1 MKKFLSLALALVM
14 CLSLVTISAGATDFT
29 DSDSVNYKEAVD
41 VISELGIV
49 DGYTTGDFRPTDT
62 LTRGAAA
69 KIICNLRLGP
79 TAADALGTST
89 APFKDVPVSNNFA
102 GYIAYCSAEKIINGY
117 GDGSFRPGN
126 TVTGFQ
132 FLKMLL
138 GALGYDSTIEQF
150 TGSNWTVKVAS
161 LAMDNDLTK
170 GNSSFVGTKAMTRE
184 EACLYAFNT
193 LKATLVEYENKGSNI
208 TVGGVEINTSASKA
222 QVVTSTVA
230 KEQTI
235 SSQRVANSNAYT
247 IEFAEKYFPNLRL
260 VAGAT
265 DKFERPANTW
275 RLKNAEIGTYPDTPD
290 LSYTTEV
297 KMGTIYSDLGL
308 SSTIAAGDV
317 TFHIDGAPEA
327 AAQSTFALVKG
338 ETTNKIGGNGAL
350 TEVFYDDEAGTV
362 IITVINTYLGKVQTS
377 HAATSTRDAYVTID
391 PKTKPASGINT
402 TFETDAGYAVDS
414 YVLYNYSYKTGDVG
428 IQAMEAA
435 ESVTGTLSAYTV
447 GKSVTVGGTVYSSNV
462 VAESK
467 ATIAGTL
474 ANAMRTDVTVY
485 LDSTGY
491 AVYVDADAASDN
503 YAVVLGYTGVG
514 AVGTN
519 VTRNVTLLF
528 ADGTTKTVVAADN
541 SEPFVSTATPAAA
554 ADIGLYDIVSYRINS
569 DGEYQLAVLSD
580 TVEVSGNAASGNAT
594 PSAAKAIITKG
605 SSTTVTLAHGKFGS
619 TSNISAANSRTVVLV
634 KNGNTYSTYT
644 GIANIPTVSIAGA
657 ANSDATNK
665 AWVTTYVK
673 PGASAAALIF
683 IEQNP
688 NTTISSSSKD
698 VIFIKGNT
706 TGMSHDADLGDYYTY
721 DAIVNGEITTIYTAE
736 QYQYNTLVTD
746 LSRSSKNVYSQQA
759 GTTQIVTTNATGNS
773 SNGLLISTTVTDKA
787 ENGSITLGGVTRSIA
802 SDCKVFFVSADGND
816 ITESSVSAIGV
827 DGNDKVLYKLTDNEV
842 STIVVITV
850 DETTPTPT
858 PTNYT
863 VTNSD
868 IAVAAGTNAGTL
880 KVTSTNTVI
889 AKGSPTAVS
898 GLTLT
903 ATVFARDTNQNWV
916 QVDQAT
922 ASVALDASGKL
933 PAVTDNM
940 ATALTTGSYRV
951 TLTLTGADVGTLDLG
966 SYVVAIA

>member
-14 CLSLVTISAGATDFT
+14 CLSLVTISAGAKDFT

-265 DKFERPANTW
+265 DEFERPANTW

-317 TFHIDGAPEA
+317 TFHIDGAPEV

-338 ETTNKIGGNGAL
+338 ETANKIGGNGAL

-528 ADGTTKTVVAADN
+528 ADGTTKTIVAADN
-541 SEPFVSTATPAAA
+541 SEPFVSTASAAA
-554 ADIGLYDIVSYRINS
+554 AGNIGLYDIVSYRINS

-580 TVEVSGNAASGNAT
+580 VYELTGGSGGTKIVEKGN
-594 PSAAKAIITKG
+594 
-605 SSTTVTLAHGKFGS
+605 STTASLLYGKYTYNTS
-619 TSNISAANSRTVVLV
+619 TSSWVAPTTSTTAANSKTVVLV

-644 GIANIPTVSIAGA
+644 GIANIPTVTLADGQK
-657 ANSDATNK
+657 TF
-665 AWVTTYVK
+665 VTTYVK
-673 PGASAAALIF
+673 SGSAAALIF
-683 IEQNP
+683 IEQNA
-688 NTTISSSSKD
+688 NTTISSNSKD

-721 DAIVNGEITTIYTAE
+721 DAIINGEITTIHTDGSS
-736 QYQYNTLVTD
+736 QFTTNTLVTEM
-746 LSRSSKNVYSQQA
+746 SRNSKNVYSKQA
-759 GTTQIVTTNATGNS
+759 GTTVSVDTASAATSGT
-773 SNGLLISTTVTDKA
+773 LTSTVGTDKA
-787 ENGSITLGGVTRSIA
+787 ENGSITLGIVTRSIA

-827 DGNDKVLYKLTDNEV
+827 DTNDQVLYKLTDNEV

-850 DETTPTPT
+850 DEPGSGSGSVKFTGNPTL
-858 PTNYT
+858 
-863 VTNSD
+863 
-868 IAVAAGTNAGTL
+868 AAGT
-880 KVTSTNTVI
+880 
-889 AKGSPTAVS
+889 AK
-898 GLTLT
+898 
-903 ATVFARDTNQNWV
+903 
-916 QVDQAT
+916 
-922 ASVALDASGKL
+922 
-933 PAVTDNM
+933 
-940 ATALTTGSYRV
+940 V
-951 TLTLTGADVGTLDLG
+951 TLTLGLTPTAPTVANDLDGKLTYKVQMLNPINGNWEDANISGEKTITDNAFATDGDIAVSVAGYYRVEWTLSITGAADKTGTTTM
-966 SYVVAIA
+966 VQVTTMA